1 MSFWQFARVKAVDRE
16 IMVQLSSEN
25 RLFQSLKVWNTASR
39 ATSTSMNNIV
49 EKDMLLH
56 SSVNIRDNGY
66 QCVQYWLREK
76 VLMPGPPACTILL
89 LENKYIPELL
99 VFAPTR
105 SLHTEVR
112 IVNPGHGPGPGV
124 NVANVDLVGTVPV
137 MCTVIACEASFELNV
152 DIKKSARFLRDLVL
166 HHLRISPWCFSQP
179 ELGTNV
185 VIDIFQPDGSQLD
198 RGDVRTLKAIL
209 DVAGPVFHGI
219 VDGHAGE
226 ADPDSPWQFVG

>member
-1 MSFWQFARVKAVDRE
+1 MCAVLAERKSLDAWSTRLYDFAFGEQV
-16 IMVQLSSEN
+16 
-25 RLFQSLKVWNTASR
+25 
-39 ATSTSMNNIV
+39 
-49 EKDMLLH
+49 
-56 SSVNIRDNGY
+56 
-66 QCVQYWLREK
+66 
-76 VLMPGPPACTILL
+76 
-89 LENKYIPELL
+89 
-99 VFAPTR
+99 
-105 SLHTEVR
+105 
-112 IVNPGHGPGPGV
+112 
-124 NVANVDLVGTVPV
+124 LVGAVPV